1 MKKVKNKNRKKKK
14 NKKNKL
20 DKEKIA
26 GILGYVGLAVAILSF
41 IILYYSGK
49 SGRTLSKYSILLLIL
64 CGLLILPEGI
74 LIAKKEYEEDEPFA
88 SYWISRAFLLIMM
101 IIGFT
106 VAFFIDLVKGL

>member
-26 GILGYVGLAVAILSF
+26 TILEFVGLAVAILMI
-41 IILYYSGK
+41 IILYY
-49 SGRTLSKYSILLLIL
+49 SGRTLSKYSILLPIL
-64 CGLLILPEGI
+64 GGLLILPGSI
-74 LIAKKEYEEDEPFA
+74 LTAKKAYEEDEPFA
-88 SYWISRAFLLIMM
+88 SYWISKAFLLIMM

>member
-14 NKKNKL
+14 KNKL
-20 DKEKIA
+20 DKENIA
-26 GILGYVGLAVAILSF
+26 GILGSVGLAVAILSF

-49 SGRTLSKYSILLLIL
+49 SGRTLSKYSILLPIL
-64 CGLLILPEGI
+64 CCLLILPEGI
-74 LIAKKEYEEDEPFA
+74 LIAKREYEEDESFA
-88 SYWISRAFLLIMM
+88 SYWISKAFLLIMA

>member
-26 GILGYVGLAVAILSF
+26 TILEFVGLAVAILMI

-49 SGRTLSKYSILLLIL
+49 SGRTLSKYSILLPIL
-64 CGLLILPEGI
+64 GGLLILPGSI
-74 LIAKKEYEEDEPFA
+74 LTAKKAYEEDESFA
-88 SYWISRAFLLIMM
+88 SYWISKAFLLIMM

-106 VAFFIDLVKGL
+106 IAFFIDLVKGL